1 MDLFPPPQEGTRAE
15 KTKTQESRPGGE
27 EDGWAAIQISPSWA
41 RLAGAEPVQGAEGKS
56 VSSMSLCM
64 RVIYFLARLRGGGW
78 GFTRF
83 T

>member
-41 RLAGAEPVQGAEGKS
+41 RLAGAEPAREQKARACLPC
-56 VSSMSLCM
+56 LCAC
-64 RVIYFLARLRGGGW
+64 V
-78 GFTRF
+78 
-83 T
+83 